1 MTDAETRL
9 RVALYCMSDS
19 RKSLLLRYTGGKEP
33 SFADVVAVSM
43 FLKALSDTVA
53 SRRRTEL
60 RGLGVFEWRPCKGRL
75 PTGQKFS
82 SWRLVFRFNQKRGF
96 ERKGKRK

>member
-1 MTDAETRL
+1 MTDEANRL

-19 RKSLLLRYTGGKEP
+19 RKALLKRYTGGREP
-33 SFADVVAVSM
+33 TLADVVAVSQ

-60 RGLGVFEWRPCKGRL
+60 RGLGVFEWRPRKGRL
-75 PTGQKFS
+75 PTGRRFS
-82 SWRLVFRFNQKRGF
+82 SWHLVFRFNQARMYAQKGRG
-96 ERKGKRK
+96 R